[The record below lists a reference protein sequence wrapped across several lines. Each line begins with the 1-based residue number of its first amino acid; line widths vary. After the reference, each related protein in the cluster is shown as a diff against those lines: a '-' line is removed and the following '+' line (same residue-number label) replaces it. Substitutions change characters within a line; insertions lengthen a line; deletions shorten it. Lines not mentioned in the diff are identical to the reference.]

1 MASTKLTAKARAA
14 FSVLAFVAC
23 DLARH
28 EADQV
33 SLALDLD
40 ASGVR
45 LSAVIRGD
53 IEKALAVAEELREAA
68 ERRGHRLL
76 GGAGFDLARTG
87 LEPDQQRLAL
97 FCPVA

>member
-23 DLARH
+23 DLAR
-28 EADQV
+28 
-33 SLALDLD
+33 
-40 ASGVR
+40 
-45 LSAVIRGD
+45 
-53 IEKALAVAEELREAA
+53 
-68 ERRGHRLL
+68 
-76 GGAGFDLARTG
+76 TG

>member
-1 MASTKLTAKARAA
+1 MASTKLTARARAA
-14 FSVLAFVAC
+14 FSVLAFVVG
-23 DLARH
+23 DLSRH
-28 EADQV
+28 EADEV
-33 SLALDLD
+33 SLALDLN

-53 IEKALAVAEELREAA
+53 LERAMAVAEELRQAT